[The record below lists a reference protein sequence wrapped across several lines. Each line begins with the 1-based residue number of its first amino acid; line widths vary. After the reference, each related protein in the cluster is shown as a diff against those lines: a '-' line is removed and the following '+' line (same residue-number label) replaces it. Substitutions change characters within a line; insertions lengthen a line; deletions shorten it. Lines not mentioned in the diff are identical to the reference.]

1 MAEQVTITILG
12 LGQIGTSIG
21 LALAESREQVLR
33 IGNDKEPD
41 AWHNAQKVGAVDKVL
56 INLPDAVENA
66 DVVILAVPVDELRV
80 TIEAIAPYLKAG
92 SVLLDASPV
101 KTQVTRWVEE
111 LVKGE
116 DRYFLT
122 ITPAVNPKYLL
133 ETDRGW
139 ASAQADLFKDSI
151 IMVTSPTGVDE
162 SAVNLTEN
170 IIRRLG
176 ATPLFADSLE
186 VDGLLSSSH
195 LLPELLAIALVNVT
209 TGQPGWS
216 DGRKLAGQ
224 TFARMTE
231 PVFFFGEKS
240 KLGQAA
246 LHNRDN
252 AVRMID
258 NLIAE
263 LRDLRDEIVEGDAD
277 RLHERFDR
285 ARKERQTWW
294 AQRLSNKWET
304 KGDKTPPMP
313 TVGESLGRLIGL
325 RPKRDQNA
333 NKASSKN

>member
-1 MAEQVTITILG
+1 MTVQVTILG

-21 LALAESREQVLR
+21 LALGEAKDQVTR
-33 IGNDKEPD
+33 VGNDKEPD
-41 AWHNAQKVGAVDKVL
+41 AWKNAQKLGAVDKVL
-56 INLPDAVENA
+56 VNLPDAVENA
-66 DVVILAVPVDELRV
+66 DVVILAVPVDELRL

-116 DRYFLT
+116 DRYFLA
-122 ITPAVNPKYLL
+122 ITPAINPKYLL
-133 ETDRGW
+133 EPDRGS
-139 ASAQADLFKDSI
+139 ASAQADLFKDSV
-151 IMVTSPTGVDE
+151 IMVTGPSGVDE
-162 SAVNLTEN
+162 SAVTLTEN
-170 IIRRLG
+170 LIRLLG
-176 ATPLFADSLE
+176 ATPLFADPLE

-195 LLPELLAIALVNVT
+195 LLPELLAMALVNIT

-224 TFARMTE
+224 MFARMTE
-231 PVFFFGEKS
+231 PVYFFEEKR

-246 LHNRDN
+246 LYNRDN
-252 AVRMID
+252 ALRMID
-258 NLIAE
+258 NLIME
-263 LRDLRDEIVEGDAD
+263 LRDLREEIVEGDAD

-285 ARKERQTWW
+285 ARKERQSWW

-313 TVGESLGRLIGL
+313 TIGESLGRLIGL
-325 RPKRDQNA
+325 RPKREQNP
-333 NKASSKN
+333 NKTPGKN